1 MLLFVQLVIFY
12 GFYYGKS
19 PFFTII
25 WIFFQPPRFQANL
38 SIWVLPPLAAFVQS
52 AIFFEIH
59 WLMCLEV
66 RKDDGNLL
74 HLLFVMQK
82 AGNIDGKPSYSYYL
96 CKIHYIGLMGSPNVL
111 LLFMSGSSL
120 IRSLPGQAHPSMR
133 MQYAYLF
140 LKSLPRN
147 QIKMSRKI

>member
-1 MLLFVQLVIFY
+1 
-12 GFYYGKS
+12 
-19 PFFTII
+19 
-25 WIFFQPPRFQANL
+25 
-38 SIWVLPPLAAFVQS
+38 
-52 AIFFEIH
+52 
-59 WLMCLEV
+59 MCLEV

-140 LKSLPRN
+140 FKVFAKESN
-147 QIKMSRKI
+147 QDESQNLRVSPFIKDIGLTPAICQHDHPNYLTEAGSCSSPIILESVCS